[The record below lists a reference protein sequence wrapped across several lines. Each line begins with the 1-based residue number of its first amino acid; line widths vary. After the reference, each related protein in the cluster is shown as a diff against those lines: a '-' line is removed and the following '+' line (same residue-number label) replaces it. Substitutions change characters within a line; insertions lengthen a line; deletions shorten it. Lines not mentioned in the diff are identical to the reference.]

1 MALIYLTDEE
11 AKTETTI
18 KKAAIRYSKKYPN
31 HYITVHP
38 GVRIRWINF
47 GLTVTIQKRL
57 SVHTPNDSVFDW
69 YVLNEKVKPFTKQ
82 QKIKAQNATNW
93 GF

>member
-1 MALIYLTDEE
+1 MALIYLTNEE

-31 HYITVHP
+31 HYITFFPV
-38 GVRIRWINF
+38 F

-57 SVHTPNDSVFDW
+57 SVHTPDDSVFDW
-69 YVLNEKVKPFTKQ
+69 YVLNGKIKPFTKR